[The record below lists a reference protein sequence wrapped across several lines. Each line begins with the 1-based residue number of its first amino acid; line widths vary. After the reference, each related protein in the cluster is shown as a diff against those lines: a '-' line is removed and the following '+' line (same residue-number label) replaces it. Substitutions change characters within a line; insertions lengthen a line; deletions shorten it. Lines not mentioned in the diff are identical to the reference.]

1 MAQTSTQTASNG
13 AKSSQLVLRIPL
25 LPQGATLWPF
35 SQTHTDFRQT
45 ETHKHTHT
53 PRVFPVCEARRA
65 EGCPLTQSGCCTTNG
80 GEAVGARSPEMVRL
94 ELDQVVVRRMREDD
108 IEAVKALIKEGCEG
122 TENRL
127 ILHIL
132 TRPLCLFILA
142 VLSSILRCLVHSFLL
157 ALAIPVFLLI
167 VFLKITMPRS
177 TGVLGSSRPC
187 WDYVGS
193 SHRGTPDDALEN
205 PYCRI
210 SGKPSGTRKA
220 RSRIA
225 SKDKDKDK
233 EKPPEKITPEREQAA
248 GQVWV
253 ADCEGEIVGCIFRE
267 SEARAGVRRMCRLVT
282 GCWYRREGLGRL
294 LVQSLEQ
301 RERETGAHRVY
312 AHIPYPSKVGEAFF
326 RKVGYRLLGEGTD
339 DEDEDELNTETPESG
354 FMGYPLTKVF
364 YKDL

>member
-1 MAQTSTQTASNG
+1 
-13 AKSSQLVLRIPL
+13 
-25 LPQGATLWPF
+25 
-35 SQTHTDFRQT
+35 
-45 ETHKHTHT
+45 
-53 PRVFPVCEARRA
+53 
-65 EGCPLTQSGCCTTNG
+65 
-80 GEAVGARSPEMVRL
+80 MVRL
-94 ELDQVVVRRMREDD
+94 DLDQVVMRRMKEED
-108 IEAVKALIKEGCEG
+108 IEMVKALIKEGCEG

-142 VLSSILRCLVHSFLL
+142 VFSSILRCLVHSFIL

-177 TGVLGSSRPC
+177 TGVLGSSLPY

-193 SHRGTPDDALEN
+193 SYRGAQDETLQN
-205 PYCRI
+205 PYSRI
-210 SGKPSGTRKA
+210 SGKTPVTRKP
-220 RSRIA
+220 RRRIG
-225 SKDKDKDK
+225 SKDK
-233 EKPPEKITPEREQAA
+233 EVSTEKITPEREQTA

-253 ADCEGEIVGCIFRE
+253 ADSEGEILGCIFRE
-267 SEARAGVRRMCRLVT
+267 SETRAGIRRICRLVT
-282 GCWYRREGLGRL
+282 SCWYRREGLGRL
-294 LVQSLEQ
+294 LVQSLEH

-326 RKVGYRLLGEGTD
+326 KKLGYQQLGEGTD
-339 DEDEDELNTETPESG
+339 EEDDEEIKKENPERG

>member
-1 MAQTSTQTASNG
+1 
-13 AKSSQLVLRIPL
+13 
-25 LPQGATLWPF
+25 
-35 SQTHTDFRQT
+35 
-45 ETHKHTHT
+45 
-53 PRVFPVCEARRA
+53 
-65 EGCPLTQSGCCTTNG
+65 
-80 GEAVGARSPEMVRL
+80 MVRL
-94 ELDQVVVRRMREDD
+94 ELDQVVMRRMKEDD
-108 IEAVKALIKEGCEG
+108 IEVVKALVKEGCEG

-142 VLSSILRCLVHSFLL
+142 VFSSILRCLVHSFIL

-177 TGVLGSSRPC
+177 TGVLGSSRPY

-193 SHRGTPDDALEN
+193 SYRGQQDETLQN

-210 SGKPSGTRKA
+210 SGKTPGTKKQR
-220 RSRIA
+220 RRIG
-225 SKDKDKDK
+225 SKDKDK
-233 EKPPEKITPEREQAA
+233 ETSSEKITEEREQAA

-253 ADCEGEIVGCIFRE
+253 ADCEGDIVGCVFRE
-267 SEARAGVRRMCRLVT
+267 SETRPSARRICRLVT

-294 LVQSLEQ
+294 LVQSLELK
-301 RERETGAHRVY
+301 ERESGARRVY
-312 AHIPYPSKVGEAFF
+312 AHVPYPSKVGEAFF
-326 RKVGYRLLGEGTD
+326 RKVGYRQLGEAADEEDD
-339 DEDEDELNTETPESG
+339 DEMKNETPERG

>member
-1 MAQTSTQTASNG
+1 
-13 AKSSQLVLRIPL
+13 
-25 LPQGATLWPF
+25 
-35 SQTHTDFRQT
+35 
-45 ETHKHTHT
+45 
-53 PRVFPVCEARRA
+53 
-65 EGCPLTQSGCCTTNG
+65 
-80 GEAVGARSPEMVRL
+80 MVRL
-94 ELDQVVVRRMREDD
+94 ELDQVVMRRMKEDD
-108 IEAVKALIKEGCEG
+108 IEAVKALIKEGSEG

-132 TRPLCLFILA
+132 TRPLCLFVLA
-142 VLSSILRCLVHSFLL
+142 VFSSVLRCLVHSFIL

-177 TGVLGSSRPC
+177 TGVLGSSRPY

-193 SHRGTPDDALEN
+193 SYRGTQDETLQN

-210 SGKPSGTRKA
+210 SGKTPVTKRP
-220 RSRIA
+220 RRRIA
-225 SKDKDKDK
+225 PKDK
-233 EKPPEKITPEREQAA
+233 EKEMSTEKVTPEREKAA

-253 ADCEGEIVGCIFRE
+253 ADCEGDILGCIFRE
-267 SEARAGVRRMCRLVT
+267 SDNRADIRRICRLVT

-312 AHIPYPSKVGEAFF
+312 AHVPYPSKLGEAFF
-326 RKVGYRLLGEGTD
+326 RKLGYRQFGEGTD
-339 DEDEDELNTETPESG
+339 EEEEEDEKRKLETPERG
-354 FMGYPLTKVF
+354 FLGYPLTKVF

>member
-1 MAQTSTQTASNG
+1 
-13 AKSSQLVLRIPL
+13 
-25 LPQGATLWPF
+25 
-35 SQTHTDFRQT
+35 
-45 ETHKHTHT
+45 
-53 PRVFPVCEARRA
+53 
-65 EGCPLTQSGCCTTNG
+65 
-80 GEAVGARSPEMVRL
+80 MVRL
-94 ELDQVVVRRMREDD
+94 ELDQVVMRRMKEDD
-108 IEAVKALIKEGCEG
+108 IEVVKALVKEGCEG

-142 VLSSILRCLVHSFLL
+142 VFSSILRCLVHSFIL

-177 TGVLGSSRPC
+177 TGVLGSSRPY

-193 SHRGTPDDALEN
+193 SYRGQQDETLQN
-205 PYCRI
+205 PYSSQANR
-210 SGKPSGTRKA
+210 RA
-220 RSRIA
+220 N
-225 SKDKDKDK
+225 KDK
-233 EKPPEKITPEREQAA
+233 ETSSEKITAEREQAA

-253 ADCEGEIVGCIFRE
+253 ADCEGDIVGCVFRE
-267 SEARAGVRRMCRLVT
+267 SETRPSVRRICRLVT

-294 LVQSLEQ
+294 LVQSLELK
-301 RERETGAHRVY
+301 ERESGARRVY

-326 RKVGYRLLGEGTD
+326 RKVGYRQPGEADEEDD
-339 DEDEDELNTETPESG
+339 DEMKNETPERG